1 MKKFMLRRMGVS
13 DDPSRGRPS
22 LQDCLEAVLLQ
33 SDTLVNDVLDGLAV
47 SVAKTKGK
55 SAYGDG
61 VAVSKTVVDWLCA
74 QAPAFKKTFS
84 AQLRLG
90 IYNSGSPDLAEQPQ
104 VRFDDLQL
112 LDRKQI
118 DASIEFA
125 IAQQEIFR
133 SVDEVLPALNAL
145 VSSLL
150 GWMTVQ
156 PQLNPLKPDVFVR
169 ALQTC
174 LLQHV
179 PDEGPRAALIT
190 PAAGLLGVSLRQL
203 YREICD
209 WLRSQGVEP
218 ATPVG
223 VLIGGR
229 GIGVAKGEENSV
241 SRTMVTLDKLRK
253 LLSGE
258 LDGAPVMRDFLQTLP
273 ASYVALEDMKLVEP
287 MMKRLAERASL
298 PVDVTVMPNKSSSG
312 IAREKTQGKQLGR
325 QLGEEVVRMML
336 DNLMQDT
343 RLLLQ
348 VRELIQTLEP
358 VLLGLSRSDPRFFSD
373 RQHPARQ
380 FLDRVTHR
388 SLGFASERDGG
399 FFPFLKSISEA
410 VAALNQGDGEAAAF
424 AVSLRKLE
432 DGWAHDESVQRQ
444 QHEEAART
452 LLHAEQRNLLA
463 QRMADDF
470 LERVKDRDIPDLV
483 VGFLRGPWAQ
493 VVAQSQLTCAEG
505 SVDSEGY
512 LALVD
517 DLIWSVELR
526 LARRNR
532 VRLVQLVPSLLSK
545 LRQGLTSIQYPA
557 ERVPVF
563 FDALIALHEKAFE
576 GHRAKPAVEP
586 SLPVQPAVP
595 MSGAAGQA
603 QQEVAPEDMSPVSEF
618 WLGHDEANESGY
630 LAEESTSLPEGAQRA
645 LSVGDL
651 NVGVWVELIVEGAWL
666 RAQLTWTSPHRTLFM
681 FISHGGLAHSMS
693 RRTMDRLLMQ
703 GSIRFLS
710 DGHLVDNALDAVAR
724 TALQNDMGQLAKKD

>member
-33 SDTLVNDVLDGLAV
+33 ADTLVNDVLDGLAV

-74 QAPAFKKTFS
+74 QAPAVKKTFS

-229 GIGVAKGEENSV
+229 GVGVAKGEENSV

-287 MMKRLAERASL
+287 MMKRLAERANL
-298 PVDVTVMPNKSSSG
+298 PVDVTVMSNKSASG

-348 VRELIQTLEP
+348 VRELIQTLES

-388 SLGFASERDGG
+388 SLGFASERDDG

-470 LERVKDRDIPDLV
+470 HGRVKDKDIPDLV

-493 VVAQSQLTCAEG
+493 VVAQSQLTCADG

-532 VRLVQLVPSLLSK
+532 VRLVQLVPNLLSK
-545 LRQGLTSIQYPA
+545 LRQGLSSIQYPP

-586 SLPVQPAVP
+586 SVPVQPAVP
-595 MSGAAGQA
+595 THSATGQA
-603 QQEVAPEDMSPVSEF
+603 QETVATDDVSPASEF

-630 LAEESTSLPEGAQRA
+630 LAEEPIPLTEGAQRA

-724 TALQNDMGQLAKKD
+724 TALQNDMGQMAKKD